1 MIARR
6 QVVSSSVPMQAESP
20 NYNLRAAED
29 RRLVARM
36 VEGDQAA
43 LSQLYDRYSSML
55 LALAIRVVREH
66 AEAEEVLQEVL
77 LQAWRQAERY
87 NPERSSVSTWLVMMT
102 RSRAIDRIRSRNVVD
117 RTLAAAQKEESRV
130 HESPEGAKSVLHQER
145 AVRLRAELA
154 KLPDEQRK
162 VLELA
167 FFSGMTQ
174 REIANETGIPL
185 GTVKTRTLL
194 AMKKL
199 RVALQE
205 DLGDLL

>member
-1 MIARR
+1 MSAD
-6 QVVSSSVPMQAESP
+6 SP
-20 NYNLRAAED
+20 NPSLRAAED
-29 RRLVARM
+29 RRLLVRLAQGD
-36 VEGDQAA
+36 EGA
-43 LSQLYDRYSSML
+43 LSELYDRYSSML
-55 LALAIRVVREH
+55 LALAMRVVGEY

-117 RTLAAAQKEESRV
+117 RTLVAAQAEEYKV
-130 HESPEGAKSVLHQER
+130 HESPQGAKSVLHEER
-145 AVRLRAELA
+145 AVRLRDELA
-154 KLPDEQRK
+154 KLPAEQRQ

-174 REIANETGIPL
+174 REIAAETGIPL

-199 RVALQE
+199 RAALQ
-205 DLGDLL
+205 DDIGDLL

>member
-1 MIARR
+1 M
-6 QVVSSSVPMQAESP
+6 SVESP
-20 NYNLRAAED
+20 NYSLRAAED
-29 RRLVARM
+29 RRLVAQL
-36 VEGDQAA
+36 VEGDQGA

-55 LALAIRVVREH
+55 LALAMRVVGEH

-87 NPERSSVSTWLVMMT
+87 NPDRSSVSTWLVMMT

-117 RTLAAAQKEESRV
+117 RTLAAAQAEEYKV
-130 HESPEGAKSVLHQER
+130 HESPAGAKSVLHQER
-145 AVRLRAELA
+145 AVRLRDELS
-154 KLPDEQRK
+154 KLPAEQRQ

-174 REIANETGIPL
+174 REIAAETGIPL

-199 RVALQE
+199 RAALKD

>member
-1 MIARR
+1 MPDEAL
-6 QVVSSSVPMQAESP
+6 
-20 NYNLRAAED
+20 NYSLRAAED
-29 RRLVARM
+29 RRLVARL
-36 VEGDQAA
+36 A
-43 LSQLYDRYSSML
+43 LGEQGALEQLYDRYSSML
-55 LALAIRVVREH
+55 LALAMRVVGEH

-117 RTLAAAQKEESRV
+117 RTLAAAQAEEFRV
-130 HESPEGAKSVLHQER
+130 YESPAGAKSVLHQER
-145 AVRLRAELA
+145 AARLRDELA
-154 KLPDEQRK
+154 KLPPEQRQ

-174 REIANETGIPL
+174 REIAAETGIAL

-199 RVALQE
+199 RAALKA